1 MDRRHFIG
9 AGLAAALP
17 ATPFSLAQADDYP
30 KRAIRW
36 INPFP
41 AGSPTDAVARKLA
54 EFAAPIIGQS
64 IFIDNKA
71 GANGSIGTQEVARSA
86 PDGYTMGI
94 AIGDS
99 LISVASLLKNPGYDS
114 RKDLSLICK
123 FSSSTAMLFANA
135 QSGIR
140 SLNDLIAKAKAKPE
154 SISYASFGQGTQPHM
169 IMASLE
175 EVTGARFVHVPYK
188 GLAPAIQDI
197 LGNQVQISV
206 GPPVMI
212 SQYMQKGQ
220 LFPLAILGPRRSDF
234 LPQVPTFVEQGYDN
248 QFLREST
255 WWAGLIGPKK
265 LPQPIVDRWGE
276 VIKQAIAKPEFAQF
290 LATGAG
296 GQLPAF
302 VGPEGFAKEL
312 AVEWDM
318 VNTLLRKLGVT
329 PQ

>member
-1 MDRRHFIG
+1 MNRRNFIG
-9 AGLAAALP
+9 TSLAALP
-17 ATPFSLAQADDYP
+17 FTSAWASDDYP

-54 EFAAPIIGQS
+54 EFASPIIGQP

-71 GANGSIGTQEVARSA
+71 GANGSIGTQEVARA
-86 PDGYTMGI
+86 TPDGYTMGI

-123 FSSSTAMLFANA
+123 FSSSTTVLFANF

-140 SLNDLIAKAKAKPE
+140 SLNDLIIKAKAKPE
-154 SISYASFGQGTQPHM
+154 SISYASFGKGTQPHL

-175 EVTGARFVHVPYK
+175 EVSGARFMHVPYK
-188 GLAPAIQDI
+188 GLAPAIQDL
-197 LGNQVQISV
+197 LGNVVQLSV
-206 GPPVMI
+206 GPPVMVA
-212 SQYMQKGQ
+212 QYMQRNQ
-220 LFPLAILGPRRSDF
+220 LFPIAILGPSRTEF

-248 QFLREST
+248 PFLREST

-265 LPQPIVDRWGE
+265 LPQPIIERWGE
-276 VIKQAIAKPEFAQF
+276 VVKQAIAKPEFAQF

-296 GQLPAF
+296 GQLPTFAA
-302 VGPEGFAKEL
+302 PDAFAKEL
-312 AVEWDM
+312 ATEWEM
-318 VNTLLRKLGVT
+318 TNTLLRKLGVT

>member
-1 MDRRHFIG
+1 MDRRQFIG
-9 AGLAAALP
+9 ASLAALP
-17 ATPFSLAQADDYP
+17 LASAWADDYP

-54 EFAAPIIGQS
+54 EFASPIIGQP
-64 IFIDNKA
+64 IFIENKA

-123 FSSSTAMLFANA
+123 FSSSTTVLFANA

-140 SLNDLIAKAKAKPE
+140 SLSELIAKAKAKPD
-154 SISYASFGQGTQPHM
+154 SLSYASFGQGTQPHM

-188 GLAPAIQDI
+188 GLAPAMQDI
-197 LGNQVQISV
+197 MGNVVQLSV

-212 SQYMQKGQ
+212 AQYMQKNQ
-220 LFPLAILGPRRSDF
+220 LFPLAILGPHRTEF
-234 LPQVPTFVEQGYDN
+234 LPQVATFVEQGFDN
-248 QFLREST
+248 PFLREAT

-265 LPQPIVDRWGE
+265 LPQAIMDRWGD
-276 VIKQAIAKPEFAQF
+276 VVKQAISKPEFAQF

-296 GQLPAF
+296 GQLPTF
-302 VGPEGFAKEL
+302 VGPDAFAKEL
-312 AVEWDM
+312 ASEWEM
-318 VNTLLRKLGVT
+318 TNTLLRKLGVT